1 MVDCAITLKIG
12 ALAAGRTTLL
22 RTLLNPAWLCSERR
36 MTNFLSPHS
45 NYDITPP
52 PFIFYKAINSSSAMQ
67 DIEDAHNR
75 FIFVEGNGSTA
86 RTRRH
91 VMRDIGKQ
99 RRSKDRPWTSNV
111 SRVRIPVQVKA
122 AATANIFGVID
133 KDSEEDQWSHQ
144 GHITHL
150 GNSRLDPFASYP
162 IPMDRRSLELI
173 WYSMFLSV
181 YAKNLAEAVL

>member
-1 MVDCAITLKIG
+1 
-12 ALAAGRTTLL
+12 
-22 RTLLNPAWLCSERR
+22 
-36 MTNFLSPHS
+36 
-45 NYDITPP
+45 
-52 PFIFYKAINSSSAMQ
+52 MQ

-75 FIFVEGNGSTA
+75 FIFVEGNGSTT

-99 RRSKDRPWTSNV
+99 RRSKDKPWTSNV
-111 SRVRIPVQVKA
+111 SRVRIPVQMKI
-122 AATANIFGVID
+122 AATPKICGGID
-133 KDSEEDQWSHQ
+133 EDFEKDEWPHQ
-144 GHITHL
+144 AHITHL

-181 YAKNLAEAVL
+181 YAKDLAEAVQ